1 MNSNIETVS
10 LMARLL
16 VVLAMYLVLRSVS
29 RWMWLLVVLRLP
41 STIAH
46 ELSHFLLGVLCR
58 AKPVGISFWPRR
70 VAGTNQYVLGHVAF
84 ENLTFW
90 KTLPVATAPL
100 LILLPLGC
108 WLIAMSLSRAY
119 PQSIT
124 LLFCFGA
131 LQCFMGCWPSSQ
143 DWALARH
150 ALYVL
155 LAFFLSAAVAY
166 IWLYS

>member
-1 MNSNIETVS
+1 MNTHFELFS
-10 LMARLL
+10 LIARLL
-16 VVLAMYLVLRSVS
+16 VVLSMYLVLRSVS
-29 RWMWLLVVLRLP
+29 RWVWLLVVLRLP

-46 ELSHFLLGVLCR
+46 ELSHLLLGVLCR
-58 AKPVGISFWPRR
+58 AKPVGMSFWPRR
-70 VAGTNQYVLGHVAF
+70 VAGTNQYILGHVAF
-84 ENLTFW
+84 KNLTFW

-108 WLIAMSLSRAY
+108 WLIYVSLSRAH

-143 DWALARH
+143 DWALARN

-155 LAFFLSAAVAY
+155 LALFLSAGVAY
-166 IWLYS
+166 FALYR